1 MKVRICFLFFIL
13 INLNVFSQPST
24 YNLSIV
30 SSQSSICSG
39 SYVTLTANVSGSKG
53 SFNYSWST
61 GETTPSIRVNK
72 AGTYTISVWDNT
84 GDFQP
89 LSKSITISTSA
100 VPNPPIVKS
109 KIICQNGTAT
119 ITATGPGGVYQ
130 WYDAPIGGKF
140 LATGASYT
148 TPHLIISTVYYV
160 ETTLSGCTSP
170 RIPVIVYIAG
180 KPTTIG
186 TTVCTGSAAT
196 LSAGGANSYTW
207 YDAPER
213 GNQVGEGANFTTPVL
228 FKTTTYYVEVTING
242 CTSRV
247 PVTAK
252 VNAPPQTPKVSDI
265 TVCYGSSASLHADVP
280 LGILNWFDVPN
291 GGTPLISSPE
301 FTTEP
306 LTASTT
312 YYVQTTLNDCQ
323 SARVPVHVN
332 VKPIPE
338 TPAPVIICSG
348 ANATLTAATS
358 PSGIYQWYD
367 SVVGGHLLTTGLT
380 FHTPILTHSTTYYV
394 ANSAAGCPGSRLPFQ
409 IIISP
414 PPVPPSSTGQ
424 IICTGSFATLTAT
437 GAAGGSIEW
446 YDQATAGKLLS
457 KNAIFTTPALTA
469 DATYFVQTIQSGCI
483 STRAAVKVTVLPAVA
498 APTATSVTI
507 CSGNSA
513 VLKAFSKSGNYGWYN
528 SPSNGRLL
536 SSSQTFVT
544 PQLNATITY
553 YVKTSENDCESAPT
567 PVTVTVN
574 PLPVAPLANGTRV
587 CSGLPATLT
596 ANASTGS
603 SITWYDAAIDGGLLA
618 SGNTFTTPNLF
629 ETITYYV
636 QCSTETCSSA
646 RTPVTVTVDSIPDIK
661 FLYPSGSYITSYPK
675 LITPA
680 VRNGSDGTFSVQPEG
695 LVFAN
700 TRTGEIDAR
709 ASKPGNYTVTRTSN
723 NPCQVSYSSS
733 ITLYNPGDKLLFFY
747 EGPYC
752 QDGINPR
759 PNLFDIPGS
768 YSSSLGL
775 VFVDTSTGE
784 INLRASTPGT
794 YTVTRAFS
802 SNASV
807 QTCSIT
813 INEQVSVSAGVD
825 KNSNIGQPIHLAGVI
840 HGASG
845 GKWSGGAGSFSDPTL
860 TDAIYTPA
868 AEERR
873 VVLRLTTNDSN
884 VCESKSDQMVITIQ
898 PSLTPPTAP
907 DVAGCLGS
915 RSTIFATAPKG
926 DIQWYDAAIEGN
938 LLSDGPN
945 FLTNPLNETTIYYA
959 QATIGGIASSRTAVK
974 VTVNSPPAPNA
985 LGLTVLMGNTATLTA
1000 TGSTGTYEWYTAPTG
1015 GDLLSF
1021 KNSYRTPSLTNNTS
1035 YYVQATVEG
1044 CSSPRTKV
1052 DILVALLPQII
1063 SSSADNICS
1072 GSELNYGIIANVP
1085 TATFSWSRAAV
1096 AGISNP
1102 AVNDQKSSI
1111 IKETLTN
1118 LTNSPVNV
1126 TYLIT
1131 TDGYAASPFSYVV
1144 SVYPKPSLIGITTTS
1159 IPNKTSSNFQIK
1171 FSTPKTTFSWSRPA
1185 IAGISNAG
1193 ITGQTAST
1201 IREVLFN
1208 TTNAPIDVTY
1218 LLQYSPNCSGPPI
1231 TLTATVYPSI
1241 IITSANNGIA
1251 CSYSPQNY
1259 IIIPNI
1265 TGATFSWKRDA
1276 TPNIANAAVTNQT
1289 TSTISETLI
1298 NTGYSPV
1305 HVNYTITPIAY
1316 GYLYPAFI
1324 YTVIVNPRPHIP
1336 EANSNSPVCLGS
1348 TIQLRSPLVPGAS
1361 YLWIGPNEYKSTL
1374 QNADIQNATLANAG
1388 TYKLCV
1394 TVNDCTSEAGIA
1406 QVVVNQPP
1414 LAKAGP
1420 GQFVCVTTP
1429 AINLSGT
1436 VSGGTVTG
1444 VWNSSGNGT
1453 FFPSNNSL
1461 NAQYIPSEQDR
1472 STGSVTLTLTS
1483 TSNDDCLISTSNMI
1497 VKFGKSLAVDAGHD
1511 IEICSQSTTV
1521 PLAGKVLIASTC
1533 KWATSGSGTFF
1544 PVAANADASYIPSAE
1559 DIKTG
1564 AVKLTLMAIAN
1575 DQCYI
1580 TTDDLMVKFIK
1591 PPTINAG
1598 GIVYVLKDRNL
1609 TLKPFVSDPNVQ
1621 YLWTPNIGISDDK
1634 VKNPVITGE
1643 ADRTYTLKV
1652 TNSNGCTSQ
1661 DQVSVKV
1668 SPSLT
1673 VPNTFTPNADGIN
1686 DIWEIKGLIAYQE
1699 ATIDVFNRYGQKL
1712 FHSNGYSS
1720 PWNGTLNGQTLPSA
1734 CYYYI
1739 IDTKINHQVLNGYVT
1754 IIK

>member
-13 INLNVFSQPST
+13 LSLKAFSQSST
-24 YNLSIV
+24 YSLSIV

-39 SYVTLTANVSGSKG
+39 SYVTLTANVSDSKR

-100 VPNPPIVKS
+100 APDPPVAIS
-109 KIICQNGTAT
+109 QNICRNSTAT
-119 ITATGPGGVYQ
+119 LTATGPGDVYQ

-148 TPHLIISTVYYV
+148 TPHLIVSTIYYV

-170 RIPVIVYIAG
+170 RTPVAVYIAG
-180 KPTTIG
+180 TSTVIG
-186 TTVCTGSAAT
+186 STVCIGNVAT
-196 LSAGGANSYTW
+196 LSASGASSYTW
-207 YDAPER
+207 YDAPEG
-213 GNQVGEGANFTTPVL
+213 GNQVGKEANFTTPAL
-228 FKTTTYYVEVTING
+228 LKTTTYYVEASIDG

-252 VNAPPQTPKVSDI
+252 VNTPPQVPKVSDI

-280 LGILNWFDVPN
+280 SGILNWFDVTN

-323 SARVPVHVN
+323 SVRVPVHVN
-332 VKPIPE
+332 VNPIPE
-338 TPAPVIICSG
+338 APAPVTICSG
-348 ANATLTAATS
+348 TNATLTAATS
-358 PSGIYQWYD
+358 PSGTYQWYD
-367 SVVGGHLLTTGLT
+367 SAVGGLLLATGLT
-380 FHTPILTHSTTYYV
+380 FHTPILTHSTTYYM
-394 ANSAAGCPGSRLPFQ
+394 ASSASGCPGSRLPFQ
-409 IIISP
+409 IIINP
-414 PPVPPSSTGQ
+414 PLVPPSSTGQ
-424 IICTGSFATLTAT
+424 IICSGSFATLTAT
-437 GAAGGSIEW
+437 SAADGSIEW

-469 DATYFVQTIQSGCI
+469 DATYFVQATQSGCVT
-483 STRAAVKVTVLPAVA
+483 TRAAVKVTVLPAVA
-498 APTATSVTI
+498 APTASSVTI

-528 SPSNGRLL
+528 SPSNGTLL

-553 YVKTSENDCESAPT
+553 YVKTSENGCESAPT
-567 PVTVTVN
+567 PVIVNVN
-574 PLPVAPLANGTRV
+574 PLPVGPLANGTRV
-587 CSGLPATLT
+587 CYGLPATLT
-596 ANASTGS
+596 ANTSTGS

-629 ETITYYV
+629 ETTTYYV
-636 QCSTETCSSA
+636 ESLTGTCSSA
-646 RTPVTVTVDSIPDIK
+646 RTPVTVTVDLIPDIK
-661 FLYPSGSYITSYPK
+661 FLYPSGSYANSYSTP
-675 LITPA
+675 ITPT
-680 VRNGSDGTFSVQPEG
+680 VRDGSDGTFSAQPAG
-695 LVFAN
+695 LVFVN
-700 TRTGEIDAR
+700 TFTGEINAR
-709 ASKPGNYTVTRTSN
+709 ASNPGRYTVTRTSN
-723 NPCQVSYSSS
+723 TLCKVSYSSF
-733 ITLYNPGDKLLFFY
+733 IIIYLPGSGTAFFY

-759 PNLFDIPGS
+759 PNLSGIPCS
-768 YSSSLGL
+768 HSSSPGL
-775 VFVDTSTGE
+775 VFVDKSTGE
-784 INLRASTPGT
+784 VDLSASTPGT
-794 YTVTRAFS
+794 YTVTRTFS
-802 SNASV
+802 SNAPV

-825 KNSNIGQPIHLAGVI
+825 QNSTIGQPIHLAGVI

-873 VVLRLTTNDSN
+873 VVLRLTTNESN
-884 VCESKSDQMVITIQ
+884 ACESKSDLMVITIQ
-898 PSLTPPTAP
+898 PSLTPPTAA
-907 DVAGCLGS
+907 DVIGCLGS
-915 RSTIFATAPKG
+915 RSTISATAPKG

-938 LLSDGPN
+938 LLSVGPN
-945 FLTNPLNETTIYYA
+945 FLTDPLNETTIYYV

-974 VTVNSPPAPNA
+974 VTVNSPPAPSA
-985 LGLTVLMGNTATLTA
+985 LGLTVLIGNAATLTA
-1000 TGSTGTYEWYTAPTG
+1000 TGSTGTYEWYTTPTG
-1015 GDLLSF
+1015 GDLLSL
-1021 KNSYRTPSLTNNTS
+1021 KNSYVTPSLTNNTS
-1035 YYVQATVEG
+1035 YYVQATVDG
-1044 CSSPRTKV
+1044 CSSLRTKV
-1052 DILVALLPQII
+1052 DILVAPLPQII
-1063 SSSADNICS
+1063 SASVDNICS
-1072 GSELNYGIIANVP
+1072 GSELNYGIIANV
-1085 TATFSWSRAAV
+1085 TTVTFSWSRAAV

-1118 LTNSPVNV
+1118 LTSSPVNV

-1131 TDGYAASPFSYVV
+1131 INGFAASPFSYVV
-1144 SVYPKPSLIGITTTS
+1144 TVYPKPSLIGTTTTS

-1171 FSTPKTTFSWSRPA
+1171 FNIPETTFSWSRPA
-1185 IAGISNAG
+1185 IAGISNAS
-1193 ITGQTAST
+1193 ISGQTSST
-1201 IREVLFN
+1201 IHEVLFN
-1208 TTNAPIDVTY
+1208 TTNAPIDVIY
-1218 LLQYSPNCSGPPI
+1218 LLQYSPNCAGPPI
-1231 TLTATVYPSI
+1231 TLTVTVYPSV
-1241 IITSANNGIA
+1241 IITSANWGIA
-1251 CSYSPQNY
+1251 CSDSPQNY
-1259 IIIPNI
+1259 IITPNI

-1276 TPNIANAAVTNQT
+1276 TPNIANAAVVNQT

-1298 NTGYSPV
+1298 NTGYGPV
-1305 HVNYTITPIAY
+1305 FVNYYITPIAY
-1316 GYLYPAFI
+1316 GYSHPAFAYI
-1324 YTVIVNPRPHIP
+1324 VIVNPHPLIP

-1348 TIQLRSPLVPGAS
+1348 TIQLRSPLVPGAG
-1361 YLWIGPNEYKSTL
+1361 YLWTGPNEYKSTL
-1374 QNADIQNATLANAG
+1374 QNSDIQNVTLANAG
-1388 TYKLCV
+1388 TYKLYV
-1394 TVNDCTSEAGIA
+1394 TVNNCTSEAGIA
-1406 QVVVNQPP
+1406 QVAVNQPP

-1420 GQFVCVTTP
+1420 DQFVCVTTP
-1429 AINLSGT
+1429 AINLSGI

-1453 FFPSNNSL
+1453 FSPSNNSL

-1497 VKFGKSLAVDAGHD
+1497 VKFGKSLAVNAGQD
-1511 IEICSQSTTV
+1511 IEVCSQSTTV

-1533 KWATSGSGTFF
+1533 KWTTSGSGTFF
-1544 PVAANADASYIPSAE
+1544 PAAVTADATYVPSAE
-1559 DIKTG
+1559 DIKIG
-1564 AVKLTLMAIAN
+1564 AVKLTLIAIAN
-1575 DQCYI
+1575 EQCYI
-1580 TTDDLMVKFIK
+1580 TTDDLMVKFIQ

-1661 DQVSVKV
+1661 DQVSVIV

-1673 VPNTFTPNADGIN
+1673 IPNTFTPNADGIN
-1686 DIWEIKGLIAYQE
+1686 DIWEIKGLVAYQE

-1739 IDTKINHQVLNGYVT
+1739 IDTKINHQVLNGFVT